1 MGVFLF
7 VNSAKFAEQIDKFM
21 KIRLLTLPFALLL
34 LFAVSVQAQVT
45 ISPTAVFLDKNS
57 KVGSFYVSNPSN
69 SAVEVRLGFE
79 FAYPSTDENGRVFL
93 NYEDEEAENR
103 FSLVPHLRAF
113 PTTFVLQP
121 DERQTVRLVG
131 RIPQNSDPGMYW
143 TRMRVSSNQLTPPIG
158 EIEEGQVAAQV
169 SFQIDQV
176 TAVLVQHG
184 DVNTG
189 LEIHNSSASVDDG
202 TLVVLTDVERS
213 GNSPFIGSVETKVF
227 GSDGTEI
234 DSRRSSTSVYFR
246 NNQRVEFDASN
257 WPAGDY
263 RVETIFESQRNDISS
278 QNLLQ
283 IPEVSEQTT
292 FTIE

>member
-1 MGVFLF
+1 
-7 VNSAKFAEQIDKFM
+7 M
-21 KIRLLTLPFALLL
+21 KIRLLSLPFALLL
-34 LFAVSVQAQVT
+34 LFAFSAQAQVT

-79 FAYPSTDENGRVFL
+79 FAYPATDEDGRVFL
-93 NYEDEEAENR
+93 NYEDEEAEER

-121 DERQTVRLVG
+121 NERQTIRLVG

-158 EIEEGQVAAQV
+158 DVAEGQVAAQV

-184 DVNTG
+184 DAETG
-189 LEIHNSSASVDDG
+189 LEIHNTQASVENDRL
-202 TLVVLTDVERS
+202 TLLSDVERM
-213 GNSPFIGSVETKVF
+213 GNSPFIGSVQTRIFDSNGQEV
-227 GSDGTEI
+227 

-246 NNQRVEFDASN
+246 NNQRVEFDTSN
-257 WPAGDY
+257 WPAGQY
-263 RVETIFESQRNDISS
+263 TAETTFESQRNDISS

-283 IPEVSEQTT
+283 ISEVSERTT

>member
-1 MGVFLF
+1 M
-7 VNSAKFAEQIDKFM
+7 N
-21 KIRLLTLPFALLL
+21 IRLLLLPFALLL
-34 LFAVSVQAQVT
+34 LFAFSAQAQVT
-45 ISPTAVFLDKNS
+45 ISPTAVFLEKNS

-79 FAYPSTDENGRVFL
+79 FAYPATDEDGRVFL
-93 NYEDEEAENR
+93 NYEDEDAEEQ

-121 DERQTVRLVG
+121 NERQTVRLVG

-158 EIEEGQVAAQV
+158 DVAEGQVSAQV

-184 DVNTG
+184 DAQTG
-189 LEIHNSSASVDDG
+189 LQIHNTQANVENNRLIILS
-202 TLVVLTDVERS
+202 DVERT
-213 GNSPFIGSVETKVF
+213 GNSPFIGSVQTRILNSSGQEV
-227 GSDGTEI
+227 

-246 NNQRVEFDASN
+246 NHQRVEFDTSTWN
-257 WPAGDY
+257 AGQY
-263 RVETIFESQRNDISS
+263 TAVTTFESQRNDISS

-283 IPEVSEQTT
+283 ISDVSERTT

>member
-1 MGVFLF
+1 M
-7 VNSAKFAEQIDKFM
+7 N
-21 KIRLLTLPFALLL
+21 IRLLSLPFALLL
-34 LFAVSVQAQVT
+34 LFTVSAQAQVT

-79 FAYPSTDENGRVFL
+79 FAYPTTDEDGRVFL
-93 NYEDEEAENR
+93 NYEDEEAQER

-121 DERQTVRLVG
+121 NERQTIRLVG

-158 EIEEGQVAAQV
+158 EVAEGQVSAQV

-184 DVNTG
+184 DAQTG
-189 LEIHNSSASVDDG
+189 LEIHNTQASIENDR
-202 TLVVLTDVERS
+202 LILLSDVERT
-213 GNSPFIGSVETKVF
+213 GNSPFIGSVQTRIFDSNGQEV
-227 GSDGTEI
+227 

-246 NNQRVEFDASN
+246 NNQRVEFDSSN
-257 WPAGDY
+257 WTAGQY
-263 RVETIFESQRNDISS
+263 TAETTFESQRNDISS

-283 IPEVSEQTT
+283 IPEVSERTT

>member
-1 MGVFLF
+1 M
-7 VNSAKFAEQIDKFM
+7 N
-21 KIRLLTLPFALLL
+21 IRLLSLSFALLL
-34 LFAVSVQAQVT
+34 LFTVSAQAQVT

-79 FAYPSTDENGRVFL
+79 FAYPTTDEDGRVFL
-93 NYEDEEAENR
+93 NYEDEEAQER

-121 DERQTVRLVG
+121 NERQTIRLVG

-158 EIEEGQVAAQV
+158 EVAEGQVSAQV

-184 DVNTG
+184 DAETG
-189 LEIHNSSASVDDG
+189 LEIHNTQASVENDRL
-202 TLVVLTDVERS
+202 TLLSDVERM
-213 GNSPFIGSVETKVF
+213 GNSPFIGSVQTRIFDSNGQEV
-227 GSDGTEI
+227 

-246 NNQRVEFDASN
+246 NNQRVEFDTSN
-257 WPAGDY
+257 WPAGQY
-263 RVETIFESQRNDISS
+263 TAETTFESQRNDISS

-283 IPEVSEQTT
+283 ISEVSERTT

>member
-1 MGVFLF
+1 
-7 VNSAKFAEQIDKFM
+7 M
-21 KIRLLTLPFALLL
+21 KIRLLSLPFALML
-34 LFAVSVQAQVT
+34 LFAFSAQAQVT

-79 FAYPSTDENGRVFL
+79 FAYPATDEDGRVFL
-93 NYEDEEAENR
+93 NYEDEEAEER

-121 DERQTVRLVG
+121 NERQTIRLVG

-158 EIEEGQVAAQV
+158 DVAEGQVAAQV

-184 DVNTG
+184 DAETG
-189 LEIHNSSASVDDG
+189 LEIHNTQASVENDRL
-202 TLVVLTDVERS
+202 TLLSDVERM
-213 GNSPFIGSVETKVF
+213 GNSPFIGSVQTRIFDSNGQEV
-227 GSDGTEI
+227 

-246 NNQRVEFDASN
+246 NNQRVEFDTSN
-257 WPAGDY
+257 WPAGQY
-263 RVETIFESQRNDISS
+263 TAETTFESQRNDISS

-283 IPEVSEQTT
+283 ISEVSERTT

>member
-1 MGVFLF
+1 
-7 VNSAKFAEQIDKFM
+7 M
-21 KIRLLTLPFALLL
+21 KIRLLSLPFALLL

-79 FAYPSTDENGRVFL
+79 FAYPATDEEGRVFL
-93 NYEDEEAENR
+93 NYEDEEAQER

-121 DERQTVRLVG
+121 NERQTIRLVG

-158 EIEEGQVAAQV
+158 DVAEGQVSAQV

-184 DVNTG
+184 DAETG
-189 LEIHNSSASVDDG
+189 LEIHNTQASVENG
-202 TLVVLTDVERS
+202 RLIILSDVERT
-213 GNSPFIGSVETKVF
+213 GNSPFIGSVQTRIIDSNGQEV
-227 GSDGTEI
+227 

-246 NNQRVEFDASN
+246 NNQRVEFDSSN
-257 WPAGDY
+257 WPEGQYTA
-263 RVETIFESQRNDISS
+263 ETTFESQRNDISS

-283 IPEVSEQTT
+283 IPEVSERTT

>member
-1 MGVFLF
+1 
-7 VNSAKFAEQIDKFM
+7 M
-21 KIRLLTLPFALLL
+21 KIRLLSLPFALLL

-79 FAYPSTDENGRVFL
+79 FAYPATDEEGRVFL
-93 NYEDEEAENR
+93 NYEDEEAQER

-121 DERQTVRLVG
+121 NERQTIRLVG

-158 EIEEGQVAAQV
+158 DVAEGQVSAQV

-184 DVNTG
+184 DAETG
-189 LEIHNSSASVDDG
+189 LEIHNTQASVDNDR
-202 TLVVLTDVERS
+202 LIILSDVERT
-213 GNSPFIGSVETKVF
+213 GNSPFIGSVQTRIFDSNGQEV
-227 GSDGTEI
+227 

-246 NNQRVEFDASN
+246 NNQRVEFDSSN
-257 WPAGDY
+257 WPAGQY
-263 RVETIFESQRNDISS
+263 TAETTFESQRNDISS

-283 IPEVSEQTT
+283 IAEVSERTT

>member
-1 MGVFLF
+1 
-7 VNSAKFAEQIDKFM
+7 M
-21 KIRLLTLPFALLL
+21 KIRLLSLPFALLL
-34 LFAVSVQAQVT
+34 LFAFSVQAQVT

-79 FAYPSTDENGRVFL
+79 FAYPATDEDGRVFL
-93 NYEDEEAENR
+93 NYEDSEAEEK

-121 DERQTVRLVG
+121 NERQTVRLVG

-158 EIEEGQVAAQV
+158 EVAEGQVAAQV

-184 DVNTG
+184 SAETG
-189 LEIHNSSASVDDG
+189 LEVHRSEAMVDDDR
-202 TLVVLTDVERS
+202 LVVITDVERT
-213 GNSPFIGSVETKVF
+213 GNSPFIGSVRTRVMNSNGQEV
-227 GSDGTEI
+227 

-246 NNQRVEFDASN
+246 NNQRVEFDTSN
-257 WPAGDY
+257 WPSGQY
-263 RVETIFESQRNDISS
+263 SVETMFESQRNDISS

-283 IPEVSEQTT
+283 ISEVSERTT